1 MTRGVC
7 VGPVNNCRLLA
18 GRMACIELHNRPFRP
33 VATLTEEVWSM
44 MMMIPRRALS
54 SGLFFGL
61 GVFAFT
67 IAAAFWRDCVEQRR
81 VARSDEEALLRLDSD
96 LG

>member
-1 MTRGVC
+1 
-7 VGPVNNCRLLA
+7 
-18 GRMACIELHNRPFRP
+18 
-33 VATLTEEVWSM
+33 M